1 MEGILIILLSVS
13 LSRSLPESPRWLLVK
28 GRVEEAT
35 SVLEMIARNNG
46 VVSRLDFHL
55 KPSAGN
61 GGSSQSILDLFR
73 SAEIKKRTVLLIIAW

>member
-35 SVLEMIARNNG
+35 AVLEMIARNNG

-61 GGSSQSILDLFR
+61 GSSSQSILDLFR